1 MPHCKGSFTHC
12 DSEKIIESYLSLD
25 VLKEGDQAP
34 PKQTPDYLT
43 MLTHPNTSPHRLDL
57 KVNAICAVQR
67 NMSVEKGLG
76 VRITA
81 LHSHFVEVQ
90 IPQTGEVHC
99 LPRITFSFN
108 PAWSSWTVNRK
119 QFPLRHAYATTFNGS
134 QDLTLRRAVVDVRT
148 DGFAHGQLYT
158 ALSRVRNRRD
168 IRTLWSD
175 TNEDSR
181 ETFILH

>member
-1 MPHCKGSFTHC
+1 
-12 DSEKIIESYLSLD
+12 
-25 VLKEGDQAP
+25 
-34 PKQTPDYLT
+34 
-43 MLTHPNTSPHRLDL
+43 
-57 KVNAICAVQR
+57 
-67 NMSVEKGLG
+67 MSVEKGLG

-108 PAWSSWTVNRK
+108 PARSSWTVNRK

-134 QDLTLRRAVVDVRT
+134 QDLTPRRAVVDVRT

-158 ALSRVRNRRD
+158 CERCRECEIEAIFERCGQT
-168 IRTLWSD
+168 RTKIV
-175 TNEDSR
+175 
-181 ETFILH
+181 ETVNVVYSSLLL